1 MSCTP
6 NNPHDMQ
13 LTAPLVL
20 PDTFEVAEE
29 NQYFGRYIFRPL
41 EPGYGITVGN
51 ALRRVLL
58 SSIEGYAIATLK
70 IPNVAHEFSAIDGVM
85 EDVVDIVLNLKKV
98 ALRPRMEDAP
108 ERLFIEIRD
117 KEVFTAG
124 DLAEQV
130 AGYEVANPDLVIMH
144 LDPEKSVQMELG
156 IAKGRGYRLAEENKA
171 LLRGRI
177 DVHEIVM
184 DTSFSPVLRVVPR
197 VETILYRERADYEQL
212 ILEIETKGNVTPR
225 EALQAATEILV
236 EHFTRLFH
244 AHSAPAGSASP
255 VHAPAISSDELLR
268 VLLMPIED
276 VELGLTTTGF
286 NSLKNAGITRL
297 IDLVQLQPRDLEHYR
312 GIGRESLDK
321 LEAYLARLNLR
332 LGMDVSAYQAHL
344 TK

>member
-1 MSCTP
+1 
-6 NNPHDMQ
+6 MQ

-20 PDTFEVAEE
+20 PDTFEVSEE
-29 NQYFGRYIFRPL
+29 NRYFGRYIFRPL
-41 EPGYGITVGN
+41 EPGYGITIGN

-70 IPNVAHEFSAIDGVM
+70 IPNVAHEFSAIDGVI

-98 ALRPRMEDAP
+98 ALRPRSAEAP
-108 ERLFIEIRD
+108 ERLFIEIRG

-130 AGYEVANPDLVIMH
+130 SGYEVANPDLVIMH
-144 LDPEKSVQMELG
+144 LDPEAVVQMELG
-156 IAKGRGYRLAEENKA
+156 IAKGRGYRLAEENKS
-171 LLRGRI
+171 LLRGQI
-177 DVHEIVM
+177 DIHEIVL

-236 EHFTRLFH
+236 EHFMRLLRSHGSPTTASFP
-244 AHSAPAGSASP
+244 SAIAA
-255 VHAPAISSDELLR
+255 VSSDELLR
-268 VLLMPIED
+268 ILLTPIED

-286 NSLKNAGITRL
+286 NSLKNSGVNRL
-297 IDLVQLQPRDLEHYR
+297 IDLVRLHPKDLEHYR
-312 GIGRESLDK
+312 GIGRESLEK
-321 LEAYLARLNLR
+321 LEAYLARLNLK
-332 LGMDVSAYQAHL
+332 LGMDVSAYQAYL
-344 TK
+344 SK

>member
-1 MSCTP
+1 
-6 NNPHDMQ
+6 MQ

-41 EPGYGITVGN
+41 EPGYGITIGN

-70 IPNVAHEFSAIDGVM
+70 IPNVAHEFSAVDGVI

-98 ALRPRMEDAP
+98 ALRPKTDDAP
-108 ERLFIEIRD
+108 DRLFIEIKG

-124 DLAEQV
+124 DLAKQ
-130 AGYEVANPDLVIMH
+130 APSYEVANPDLIIMH
-144 LDPEKSVQMELG
+144 LDSSATVQME
-156 IAKGRGYRLAEENKA
+156 ISVAKGRGYRLAEENKL

-197 VETILYRERADYEQL
+197 VETILYKERADYEQL

-225 EALQAATEILV
+225 EALEAATDILV
-236 EHFTRLFH
+236 EHFTRLLRSH
-244 AHSAPAGSASP
+244 AQVPSPASTAAP
-255 VHAPAISSDELLR
+255 VSSMKDDLLR
-268 VLLMPIED
+268 VLLTPIED

-297 IDLVQLQPRDLEHYR
+297 IDLVQLQPKDLEHYR
-312 GIGRESLDK
+312 GIGRESLEK
-321 LEAYLARLNLR
+321 LEAYLARLNLK
-332 LGMDVSAYQAHL
+332 LGMDVSAYQAYL
-344 TK
+344 TKK